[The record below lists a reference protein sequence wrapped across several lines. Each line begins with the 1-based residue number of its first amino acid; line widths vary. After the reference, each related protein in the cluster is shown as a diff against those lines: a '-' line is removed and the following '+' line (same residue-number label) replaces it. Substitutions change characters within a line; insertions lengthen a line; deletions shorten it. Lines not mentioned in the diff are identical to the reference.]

1 MLPRLSLHPRLLLL
15 VVSVCIGCS
24 AETTPV
30 SGTGDSPISGSAAPL
45 QVIASVSPLAWISS
59 ELAMELGEVV
69 ALMPAGA
76 DPARWTP
83 DDATLSALAAADLII
98 LNGANLEGWARR
110 YSLPIVKSVEVAR
123 ACRDQWLHYPDVVT
137 HSHGP
142 EGSSSY
148 EGIAGHTWLD
158 PDLLLLQGEKI
169 RDRLI
174 QQLPDHR
181 AEVEQRWKT
190 LATQLEA
197 LGKRMSQL
205 ASTHPKLPVLTS
217 GPFWVYPAAKM
228 GWSTQRI
235 DLDAQGQWNDGLAA
249 DLKQLQASTGAR
261 ILLWDQLPAEELV
274 EEIFGQTG
282 LISVVWPVA
291 DSLGQEH
298 RRYLEIQQQA
308 MDRLEAALSGT
319 TDRP

>member
-1 MLPRLSLHPRLLLL
+1 MLPRLSLYPLLLLL
-15 VVSVCIGCS
+15 VVSACIGCS
-24 AETTPV
+24 METTPV
-30 SGTGDSPISGSAAPL
+30 SETGDSSISGSAAPL
-45 QVIASVSPLAWISS
+45 QVVASVSPLAWISS
-59 ELAMELGEVV
+59 ELMMESGEVV

-83 DDATLSALAAADLII
+83 DDASLSALAEADLIL

-123 ACRDQWLHYPDVVT
+123 ACRDRWLHYPDVVT

-181 AEVEQRWKT
+181 GAVEQRWNL
-190 LATQLEA
+190 LAAQLEA
-197 LGKRMSQL
+197 VAERMSQL
-205 ASTHPKLPVLTS
+205 ASRHPGLSVVTS

-228 GWSTQRI
+228 GWSTRRI
-235 DLDAQGQWNDGLAA
+235 DLDARGQWNDRLAA
-249 DLKQLQASTGAR
+249 DLTQLQASTGAT
-261 ILLWDQLPAEELV
+261 ILLWNQQPSEQLAQQ
-274 EEIFGQTG
+274 IFLQTG
-282 LISVVWPVA
+282 LVSVVWPVA
-291 DSLGQEH
+291 DSLGEEYPH
-298 RRYLEIQQQA
+298 YLETQQQLL
-308 MDRLEAALSGT
+308 DRLEQVLNGT
-319 TDRP
+319 PERP

>member
-1 MLPRLSLHPRLLLL
+1 MLPRLSLYSLLLL
-15 VVSVCIGCS
+15 LAVSACIGCS
-24 AETTPV
+24 METTPV
-30 SGTGDSPISGSAAPL
+30 SETGDSSTSGSAAPL
-45 QVIASVSPLAWISS
+45 QVVASVSPLAWISS
-59 ELAMELGEVV
+59 ELMMELGEVV

-83 DDATLSALAAADLII
+83 DDASLSALAAADLIL

-158 PDLLLLQGEKI
+158 PDLLLLQGAKI

-181 AEVEQRWKT
+181 GEVEQRWNT
-190 LATQLEA
+190 LAKQLEA

-205 ASTHPKLPVLTS
+205 ASIHPKLPVLTS

-235 DLDAQGQWNDGLAA
+235 DLDPQGQWNDGLAV
-249 DLKQLQASTGAR
+249 DLKQLQASSSAR
-261 ILLWDQLPAEELV
+261 ILLWDQFPAEELAR
-274 EEIFGQTG
+274 EILRETG

-291 DSLGQEH
+291 DSLGEEH
-298 RRYLEIQQQA
+298 RRYLEIQQQV

-319 TDRP
+319 ADRP